1 MTPKGTRLNKCLK
14 FTVGSVEIK
23 IKRDSKIYM
32 PSVATLTL
40 AKNLRNVDEARVL
53 DLGTGSGFLAILA
66 SKLGAKHIVAVDI
79 SPRAIRAAKEN
90 AIINEVKNI
99 EFKIGDIYHP
109 VENDVFDLIIC
120 NPPMTPSRDPLP
132 RFTWGGVD
140 GRRVLDEAIKGAP
153 NHLRKN
159 GRLLIPAVSLV
170 GIGKTNAFLRK
181 VGLKPRVLDYCIYP
195 FGKTLLKIM
204 GYINQLAEAEYVYDL
219 FGRPCWRL
227 VVFEAIKT

>member
-40 AKNLRNVDEARVL
+40 AKNLRNIDGARVL

-90 AIINEVKNI
+90 ATINEVKNI

-120 NPPMTPSRDPLP
+120 NPPMTPSRDSLP
-132 RFTWGGVD
+132 RYTWGGAD
-140 GRRVLDEAIKGAP
+140 GRMILDRSYLGLQNISE
-153 NHLRKN
+153 
-159 GRLLIPAVSLV
+159 
-170 GIGKTNAFLRK
+170 K
-181 VGLKPRVLDYCIYP
+181 VG
-195 FGKTLLKIM
+195 
-204 GYINQLAEAEYVYDL
+204 GY
-219 FGRPCWRL
+219 
-227 VVFEAIKT
+227 